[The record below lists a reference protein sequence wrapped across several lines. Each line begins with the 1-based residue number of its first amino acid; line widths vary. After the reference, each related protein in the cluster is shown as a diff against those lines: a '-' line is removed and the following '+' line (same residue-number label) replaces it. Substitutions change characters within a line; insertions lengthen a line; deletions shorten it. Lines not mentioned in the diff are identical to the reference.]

1 MRQLFFRLILLLLVV
16 LVIFGIYRL
25 LTIRPL
31 GNVAF
36 FRERPGLAAVD
47 SASPAGARPYSLAA
61 LQAASQA
68 GANGLYLPVYLTR
81 DGVLVVTDSDVS
93 ELARAELDGVESFAG
108 AITLQEALSA
118 FPELRAV
125 VVLRQ
130 PTWQGVAA
138 LLQAIDAV
146 DARARVLAVVDHP
159 LLANT
164 LREKAPDLGTAA
176 TSAEAAAFLT
186 TQRFR
191 LTPFY
196 RPVAPALLLAGDEI
210 DKRLVAAARGR
221 GIHLIA
227 LAGQQDSAALQA
239 LVDAGVE
246 GVVVT
251 DPAPLGALSWPQ

>member
-1 MRQLFFRLILLLLVV
+1 
-16 LVIFGIYRL
+16 
-25 LTIRPL
+25 
-31 GNVAF
+31 
-36 FRERPGLAAVD
+36 
-47 SASPAGARPYSLAA
+47 
-61 LQAASQA
+61 
-68 GANGLYLPVYLTR
+68 
-81 DGVLVVTDSDVS
+81 
-93 ELARAELDGVESFAG
+93 
-108 AITLQEALSA
+108 
-118 FPELRAV
+118 
-125 VVLRQ
+125 
-130 PTWQGVAA
+130 VAA